1 MAFFNNNRVVN
12 YTLEKSIG
20 DGVNVPERIYRIKT
34 KAEEGGAIREGDK
47 FHRVARYTGKI
58 EDVRSKEVEIYT
70 AKELNRSIINPAQI
84 KLVLETYRDAVFED
98 MFTDPQRE
106 KNFDYLPKT
115 LIFALNDAHATNIVN
130 IAKEKC
136 LATISAVILTNSF
149 KRLPIRQVTATPL
162 SALSAMT
169 RISE

>member
-1 MAFFNNNRVVN
+1 MEIGALCEYFSSAKLVGLTATPVPETMAFFNNNRVVN
-12 YTLEKSIG
+12 YTLEKSIV

-106 KNFDYLPKT
+106 KELRLSSQDAYLC
-115 LIFALNDAHATNIVN
+115 A
-130 IAKEKC
+130 
-136 LATISAVILTNSF
+136 
-149 KRLPIRQVTATPL
+149 
-162 SALSAMT
+162 
-169 RISE
+169 